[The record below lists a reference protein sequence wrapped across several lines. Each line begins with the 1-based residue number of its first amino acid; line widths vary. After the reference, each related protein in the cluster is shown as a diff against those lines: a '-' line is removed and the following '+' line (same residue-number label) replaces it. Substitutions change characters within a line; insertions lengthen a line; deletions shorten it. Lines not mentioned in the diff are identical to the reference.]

1 MSQSAPACYTNIQ
14 SSWASWRDV
23 VDGATSPICSQASI
37 TGSICTSLK
46 DAYVL
51 GHNYNL
57 APNLP
62 EPASF
67 SSGYYS
73 NVAPW
78 FTGWTWPATQAFAP
92 GCTLDCGRCAVTG
105 GTIQLLYFPPGL
117 TPHAATEPVVA
128 TTLGTVLTS
137 PTYYISFESLYASDA
152 CKGVG
157 STLTSMILPIPT
169 SEPLSTL
176 FATTMPC
183 DAHRENNAWLGL
195 IDIGTASLNV
205 TDLMHDSVPYSIYT
219 SQPYCASQIAA
230 SGCNPDS
237 CPTTL
242 PYRPLIVLSSQ
253 LLNTLNPAWATCS
266 LDLRGLY
273 DPPRALQP
281 AGAVV
286 KPTAPGAVATTPAT
300 PASGLASVTP
310 APTAQPEHEDPS
322 PSYTSKLPAS
332 PSANSPD
339 SPSVA
344 TPTSSPNN
352 PSPTVKQSGGQH
364 SSDDPIGVLVSVIAG
379 MSNDGIQS
387 QHEDASGAPIAL
399 SPSALDSE
407 SASAMQ
413 SDNGDPARPAA
424 SHSDDVPGVPQDSP
438 IDPSHAA
445 NPSNDGSTRSNS
457 GDSADPTV
465 FSVGSQMITAT
476 PGRPLIV
483 AGSTLSADAA
493 LTVSGHTYSS
503 GSTGLIIDGTSAVPL
518 PSTGGQ
524 DSAAVFT
531 IGSQILT
538 ASAVD
543 KAQSSAIVVDGTTLV
558 VGGSAATIAGT
569 VVSAGSAGL
578 VVGDT
583 QTVPLSNGDS
593 ASNGKS
599 SQSVLTLGSNTIT
612 AILPQGTGDVVVVDG
627 TTVSPGGSAVTIDG
641 TEVSAGTAGLVIGGT
656 ETESFTTT
664 TDRSQ
669 TSSRSASSSD
679 SGTGNVKPEG
689 TSSAS
694 ESGTQRVFDVQIGW
708 MALALAFTIMLGCVV
723 L

>member
-1 MSQSAPACYTNIQ
+1 M
-14 SSWASWRDV
+14 
-23 VDGATSPICSQASI
+23 
-37 TGSICTSLK
+37 
-46 DAYVL
+46 L

-253 LLNTLNPAWATCS
+253 LLNTLDPAWATCS

-281 AGAVV
+281 AGAIV
-286 KPTAPGAVATTPAT
+286 KPTAPGAAATTPAT

-310 APTAQPEHEDPS
+310 APTAQPEHEDPPPSHTSADS
-322 PSYTSKLPAS
+322 PVPNP

-339 SPSVA
+339 SPSVEA
-344 TPTSSPNN
+344 PTSYPND
-352 PSPTVKQSGGQH
+352 PSPSVKQPSGQH
-364 SSDDPIGVLVSVIAG
+364 SSNDPIGVLVSVIAG
-379 MSNDGIQS
+379 LSGSGSSS
-387 QHEDASGAPIAL
+387 QHADASGAPIAL
-399 SPSALDSE
+399 SPGPANSE
-407 SASAMQ
+407 GAPATQ
-413 SDNGDPARPAA
+413 VDNGDPARPADSNSNA
-424 SHSDDVPGVPQDSP
+424 VPNGPQDGSS
-438 IDPSHAA
+438 DPSETAK
-445 NPSNDGSTRSNS
+445 PGNDDPAKSDA
-457 GDSADPTV
+457 GDSVDPII
-465 FSVGSQMITAT
+465 FSVGSQMVTAT
-476 PGRPLIV
+476 PGKPLV
-483 AGSTLSADAA
+483 VGSSTLSMDAA

-503 GSTGLIIDGTSAVPL
+503 GSAGLIVDGTSAVPL
-518 PSTGGQ
+518 PSTCGPHSG
-524 DSAAVFT
+524 AVFT
-531 IGSQILT
+531 VGSQVLT
-538 ASAVD
+538 ASAAD
-543 KAQSSAIVVDGTTLV
+543 QTQSSAIVVDGTTLL

-578 VVGDT
+578 VVGGT

-593 ASNGKS
+593 TSNGKS
-599 SQSVLTLGSNTIT
+599 SPSVLTLGSSTIT
-612 AILPQGTGDVVVVDG
+612 AGLAQGTGNVVVIDG
-627 TTVSPGGSAVTIDG
+627 TTLSPGGSAVTIDG
-641 TEVSAGTAGLVIGGT
+641 TEVSAGTAGLVIGGA
-656 ETESFTTT
+656 ETESFSTT

-669 TSSRSASSSD
+669 TSSRSASRSTG
-679 SGTGNVKPEG
+679 GTGSVSPES
-689 TSSAS
+689 TSSTS
-694 ESGTQRVFDVQIGW
+694 ESGGQRVFDVQIGW
-708 MALALAFTIMLGCVV
+708 MAPALALATTLGYVV